1 MRKKLQTLLFT
12 GILGVAALPVQ
23 AQSNVTLIKSVAA
36 STDDVEENVS
46 GTAGSMYLNSSDL
59 ELMTDGTQTQKI
71 GIRFTGMAIPQGAT
85 IQRAYIQFAT
95 KGDKAATSGAIV
107 IKGEDIDN
115 APMFTSTSFNISNR
129 TKTSD
134 SVSWAG
140 TTSSTWGTS
149 SGGRQGAEQR
159 TPDLKTIV
167 QTIVNRPGWAS
178 GNALAFVFTGTGTRN
193 AYAYDGSA
201 TLAPQLIVQYSTAAP
216 PAIATAGLPIS
227 KGDVWAYNDSGISL
241 DTVAW
246 KTSNY
251 NDSLWSQGPGKLG
264 YSDNATTVLD
274 FGPSSGNKYITYYF
288 RKRFNVASVAALS
301 DSLQLNILRDDG
313 ALVYVNG
320 TEVVRSNMP
329 AGTINYLTNS
339 ATITDNAD
347 ETTYFSYNISKN
359 VLVNGVN
366 TLAVELHQRDSSS
379 SDIGFDAEFK
389 ELPKPTIIRGPYL
402 QLATTSSIN
411 LRWRTD
417 QVTNSRVRWGLS
429 PAALNNTLT
438 DSALTAEHEIRISGL
453 APHTK
458 YWYSVG
464 STTDTLQ
471 GDSNNYFRTMRAAGD
486 TALMRIVALGDCGNN
501 STNQRAV
508 RDQVINYLG
517 SNYMDNWILLGDNA
531 YDAGTDAEFQSGFF
545 NIYRDRFLKQNPL
558 FPAPGN
564 HDYGNNGT
572 NQNTHAVPYYNHFS
586 LPTHAE
592 AGGDS
597 SNNEAYYSFNQGN
610 IHFLSLDSYGEEDAG
625 TTRMYDTLG
634 AQVQWIKK
642 DLANNTNK
650 GWVIAY
656 WHHPPYTMGSH
667 TSDGETELVK
677 IRQNFIRILER
688 MGVDLVLCGH
698 SHDYERS
705 KLMQGHYGNE
715 ATFDSA
721 VHNISQSNGAYNGTA
736 NSCPYM
742 KDSVVQKTGTV
753 YVVSGSAGQ
762 LGGQQASFPHAALS
776 AYSDASHGGGLVL
789 EVQGN
794 RLDAKWV
801 CADGVIRDRFT
812 LMKDANFRKTYTIN
826 AGDSVELTAGFNGTY
841 SWTNS
846 TATTKTIKV
855 APMDTTLYVV
865 RDNNNCVADS
875 FQVNAR
881 QITVPLPVALLAFR
895 AEAHLNCTTTLS
907 WQVADAQSITGFG
920 VEYSV
925 DGKTFGTLG
934 EVKPLPAGTTY
945 TFGHNNPAEGSNY
958 YRLKM
963 VGTDG
968 RATYS
973 VVAVTAVS
981 CEASAVQL
989 LPNPVSHTLQIGGL
1003 KGQNAT
1009 VVIYSTDGRAVL
1021 KQTVSGPNAQVD
1033 VTPLMPGT
1041 YTVQVLNA
1049 TGQPLTVQQ
1058 IVKK

>member
-1 MRKKLQTLLFT
+1 MRKNLRKILFMCLV
-12 GILGVAALPVQ
+12 GASALRVQ
-23 AQSNVTLIKSVAA
+23 AQLKVTITAAVAS

-46 GTAGSMYLNSSDL
+46 GTAGSMYTNSSDL
-59 ELMTDGTQTQKI
+59 ELMTDGSQTQKI

-95 KGDKAATSGAIV
+95 KGDKNATSGTIV
-107 IKGEDIDN
+107 IKGEDVDN
-115 APMFTSTSFNISNR
+115 ASTFTSVGFNVSNR
-129 TKTSD
+129 PTTTS

-149 SGGRQGAEQR
+149 SGGQQGADQR
-159 TPDLKTIV
+159 TPDLKSIV
-167 QTIVNRPGWAS
+167 QTVVSRTGWVS

-193 AYAYDGSA
+193 AYSYDGSA
-201 TLAPQLIVQYSTAAP
+201 TLAPQLIVQYTTATP
-216 PAIATAGLPIS
+216 PAIATSELPLA
-227 KGDVWAYNDSGISL
+227 KGGRWAYNDNGISL

-246 KTSNY
+246 KTNTY

-264 YSDNATTVLD
+264 YSDNAVTVLD
-274 FGPSSGNKYITYYF
+274 FGPNSSNRYITYYF
-288 RKRFNVASVAALS
+288 RKQFNVTSVAALS

-313 ALVYVNG
+313 AVVYVNG
-320 TEVVRSNMP
+320 TEVLRSNMP
-329 AGTINYLTNS
+329 AGAIDYLTHAV
-339 ATITDNAD
+339 ATVDAA
-347 ETTYFSYNISKN
+347 EESSFFPYNISKS
-359 VLVNGVN
+359 VLVNGLN
-366 TLAVELHQRDSSS
+366 TIAVELHQRDGTS
-379 SDIGFDAEFK
+379 SDIGFDLELK
-389 ELPKPTIIRGPYL
+389 ELPKPSIIRGPYL
-402 QLATTSSIN
+402 QLATTNSMN

-417 QVTNSRVRWGLS
+417 APTNSRVRWGLS
-429 PAALNNTLT
+429 PAALNSVIT
-438 DSALTAEHEIRISGL
+438 DSAYTAEHEIKISGL
-453 APHTK
+453 TANTK

-486 TALMRIVALGDCGNN
+486 TSLMRIVALGDCGNN

-508 RDQVINYLG
+508 RDQIATYLG
-517 SNYMDNWILLGDNA
+517 NNYMDNWILLGDNA
-531 YDAGTDAEFQSGFF
+531 YNSGTDAEFQSSFF

-558 FPAPGN
+558 FPSPGN

-572 NQNTHAVPYYNHFS
+572 NQNTHAVPYYDHFS

-625 TTRMYDTLG
+625 TTRLYDTLG
-634 AQVQWIKK
+634 TQVQWIKK

-677 IRQNFIRILER
+677 IRQNFIQILER

-715 ATFDSA
+715 ASFDPA
-721 VHNISQSNGAYNGTA
+721 IHNISQSSGVYNGSS
-736 NSCPYM
+736 NSCPYL

-762 LGGQQASFPHAALS
+762 LGGQQGSFPHAALS

-794 RLDAKWV
+794 RLDTKWIG
-801 CADGVIRDRFT
+801 ADGVIRDQFT
-812 LMKDANFRKTYTIN
+812 MMKNTNFSKTYTIN
-826 AGDSVELTAGFNGTY
+826 AGDSVALTAGFNGTY

-855 APMDTTLYVV
+855 APTDTTRYVV
-865 RDNNNCVADS
+865 TDNNNCVTDS
-875 FQVNAR
+875 FQVNTL
-881 QITVPLPVALLAFR
+881 QVGPLPVSLLSFR
-895 AEAHLNCTTTLS
+895 ATGNRNCTTQLS
-907 WQVADAQSITGFG
+907 WQSAGAESVTAYG
-920 VEYSV
+920 VEYGI
-925 DGKTFGTLG
+925 DGKAFSGIG
-934 EVKPLPAGTTY
+934 EVKSSPAGNF
-945 TFGHNNPAEGSNY
+945 TFVHSNPVEGTNY
-958 YRLKM
+958 YRLKIAET
-963 VGTDG
+963 GG
-968 RATYS
+968 RSSYS
-973 VVAVTAVS
+973 AVAVAAVS
-981 CEASAVQL
+981 CATSEISM
-989 LPNPVSHTLQIGGL
+989 LPNPVSHTLQVQGL
-1003 KGQNAT
+1003 KEQAVQ
-1009 VVIYSTDGRAVL
+1009 VVIYSADGRNVL
-1021 KQTVSGPNAQVD
+1021 QQSLQGPNVLVD
-1033 VTPLMPGT
+1033 VTPLPPGT
-1041 YTVQVLNA
+1041 YTVQINDA
-1049 TGQPLTVQQ
+1049 AGHSLTVQR

>member
-1 MRKKLQTLLFT
+1 MKKNLRKLLF
-12 GILGVAALPVQ
+12 LGLLGAPALMAQ
-23 AQSNVTLIKSVAA
+23 AQSNVTLTKSVAT

-46 GTAGSMYLNSSDL
+46 GTAGSMYTNSSDL
-59 ELMTDGTQTQKI
+59 ELMTDGSQTQKI

-85 IQRAYIQFAT
+85 IQHAYIQFAT
-95 KGDKAATSGAIV
+95 KGDKNATSGAIV
-107 IKGEDIDN
+107 IKGEDTDN
-115 APMFTSTSFNISNR
+115 ASTFTSVSFNVTNR
-129 TKTSD
+129 TTTTN

-140 TTSSTWGTS
+140 TTSTTWGTS
-149 SGGRQGAEQR
+149 AGGQQGADQR

-167 QTIVNRPGWAS
+167 QTIVNRTGWAS
-178 GNALAFVFTGTGTRN
+178 GNALAFVFTGSGTRN
-193 AYAYDGSA
+193 AYSYDGSA
-201 TLAPQLIVQYSTAAP
+201 ALAPQLIVQYTTATP
-216 PAIATAGLPIS
+216 PAIATAELPLA
-227 KGDVWAYNDSGISL
+227 KGNVWAYNDKGVSL

-246 KTSNY
+246 KTNSF

-288 RKRFNVASVAALS
+288 RKQFNVTSVAALS
-301 DSLQLNILRDDG
+301 DSLRINLLRDDG
-313 ALVYVNG
+313 ALVYING

-329 AGTINYLTNS
+329 AGTINYLTHS
-339 ATITDNAD
+339 ATITDGAD
-347 ETTYFSYNISKN
+347 ESTYFPYNIPKS
-359 VLVNGVN
+359 VLADGLN
-366 TLAVELHQRDSSS
+366 TIAVELHQRDSSS
-379 SDIGFDAEFK
+379 SDIGFDLEMMA
-389 ELPKPTIIRGPYL
+389 LPKPSIIRGPYL
-402 QLATTSSIN
+402 QLATTNSMN

-417 QVTNSRVRWGLS
+417 AATNSRVRWGLS
-429 PAALNNTLT
+429 PAALNNTIT
-438 DSALTAEHEIRISGL
+438 DSAITAEHEIRISGL
-453 APHTK
+453 TPRTQ

-464 STTDTLQ
+464 STSDTMQ
-471 GDSNNYFRTMRAAGD
+471 GDSNNYFRTMRTAGD
-486 TALMRIVALGDCGNN
+486 TSLMRIVALGDCGNN

-508 RDQVINYLG
+508 RDQVISYLG
-517 SNYMDNWILLGDNA
+517 NNYMDNWILLGDNA
-531 YDAGTDAEFQSGFF
+531 YNAGTDAEFQSGFF

-558 FPAPGN
+558 FPSPGN
-564 HDYGNNGT
+564 HDYANDGT
-572 NQNTHAVPYYNHFS
+572 KQNTHAVPYYDHFS

-634 AQVQWIKK
+634 TQVQWIKK

-667 TSDGETELVK
+667 NSDGETELVK
-677 IRQNFIRILER
+677 IRQNFIQILER

-715 ATFDSA
+715 ATFDTS
-721 VHNISQSNGAYNGTA
+721 VNNISQSSGAYNGSN

-742 KDSVVQKTGTV
+742 KDSVIQKTGTV

-762 LGGQQASFPHAALS
+762 LGGQQGSFPHAALS
-776 AYSDASHGGGLVL
+776 AYSDATHGGGMVL

-801 CADGVIRDRFT
+801 CADGVIRDQFT
-812 LMKDANFRKTYTIN
+812 LMKDANFRKTYTTN
-826 AGDSVELTAGFNGTY
+826 AGDSIELTAGYNGTY

-875 FQVNAR
+875 FQVNALKGA
-881 QITVPLPVALLAFR
+881 PLPLSLLSFR
-895 AEAHLNCTTTLS
+895 AVANPNCTTTLS
-907 WQVADAQSITGFG
+907 WQATGAAEITRFG

-925 DGKTFGTLG
+925 DGKTFNAIG
-934 EVKPLPAGTTY
+934 EVK
-945 TFGHNNPAEGSNY
+945 N
-958 YRLKM
+958 
-963 VGTDG
+963 
-968 RATYS
+968 
-973 VVAVTAVS
+973 
-981 CEASAVQL
+981 
-989 LPNPVSHTLQIGGL
+989 SH
-1003 KGQNAT
+1003 
-1009 VVIYSTDGRAVL
+1009 R
-1021 KQTVSGPNAQVD
+1021 
-1033 VTPLMPGT
+1033 
-1041 YTVQVLNA
+1041 
-1049 TGQPLTVQQ
+1049 
-1058 IVKK
+1058 